1 MAPTPLVPDYGGPC
15 LSNLVHA
22 LTAPEP
28 PEWLPAVARG
38 ASAHVLLLLDG
49 LGWKQFMD
57 RKHLMPTLATME
69 GAPIHSV
76 APTTTAT
83 ALTSITTGLAPADHG
98 VIGYRILVDGEVLN
112 VLRWQLDGVDARR
125 TLPPEDLQPVV
136 PFMGLRPPVVTK
148 AEFGATGFTT
158 AHLRTARLHGWR
170 VPSSIVVETAT
181 LVDGG
186 EPLVYAYYDGIDK
199 IAHAE
204 GLASHYEAEIG
215 FADEL
220 VNRLLDAVSDDTAVL
235 VTADHGQLEV
245 GDRTRALP
253 DEVLDLVESQ
263 SGEGRFRWLHAM
275 PGAGEDLLT
284 TCRDLFSHESWVVT
298 REQTIDE
305 RWFGPVE
312 TGALRRLGDVALVPF
327 EPIAY
332 VEPSDSGPFEL
343 VGRHGSLTDDELLV
357 PLLCARGRR

>member
-1 MAPTPLVPDYGGPC
+1 MAPTPVVPEYAGPC

-28 PEWLPAVARG
+28 PDWLPGAARG
-38 ASAHVLLLLDG
+38 ASSHVLMLLDG

-57 RKHLMPTLATME
+57 RKHLMPTLAGME

-83 ALTSITTGLAPADHG
+83 ALTSLTTGLAPSDHG
-98 VIGYRILVDGEVLN
+98 VIGYRILVEGAVLN

-125 TLPPEDLQPVV
+125 TFPPEELQPVV
-136 PFMGLRPPVVTK
+136 PFLGLRPPVVTK
-148 AEFGATGFTT
+148 AEFGPTGFTT

-170 VPSSIVVETAT
+170 VPSSIVVETAA
-181 LVDGG
+181 LIDGG
-186 EPLVYAYYDGIDK
+186 EPLVYGYYDGIDK

-204 GLASHYEAEIG
+204 GLSSHYDAEVG

-220 VNRLLDAVSDDTAVL
+220 VSRLLDALPDDTAVL
-235 VTADHGQLEV
+235 ITADHGQVDV
-245 GDRTRALP
+245 GDRTRDLP
-253 DEVLDLVESQ
+253 GSVLDLVEVQ
-263 SGEGRFRWLHAM
+263 SGEGRFRWLHAR
-275 PGAGEDLLT
+275 PGAIGELT
-284 TCRDLFSHESWVVT
+284 EACQQLFGHESWVVT

-332 VEPSDSGPFEL
+332 VEPADSGPFEL
-343 VGRHGSLTDDELLV
+343 IGRHGSMTDDEVLV